1 MRFQDTLTLMWKDL
15 RELPRIYGESK
26 AGLLGFVFPVL
37 IIGVMLPLQMG
48 EKWLKPGLSLIFAV
62 WFPVIMVFTMV
73 ADSFAGERERKTLE
87 ALLATRLSDRAIL
100 AAKLLTAICFA
111 LAFVLVLNV
120 VGVIT
125 LNLAHLGGGKFLF
138 FPLRVFALLLLLPPL
153 SAFAASGIGVL
164 VSLRAGTVRQA
175 QQTLMMSGMLL
186 FFIPTLVIP
195 MLPKEMREAVF
206 AFFTAGGVELL
217 AAVAALVLL
226 AIGVVTVLLADKLFR
241 RARLILD

>member
-15 RELPRIYGESK
+15 RELPRIYGDSK
-26 AGLLGFVFPVL
+26 AGVLGFLFPVFFL
-37 IIGVMLPLQMG
+37 GIMLPLQMG
-48 EKWLKPGLSLIFAV
+48 EKWLEPGLNMFFAA
-62 WFPVIMVFTMV
+62 WFSIIMVFTMV

-120 VGVIT
+120 VGVLT
-125 LNLAHLGGGKFLF
+125 LNVAHLGGGRFLF
-138 FPLRVFALLLLLPPL
+138 FPLKVLIILLILPPL
-153 SAFAASGIGVL
+153 AAFAASGIGVL

-186 FFIPTLVIP
+186 FLVPSLAIP

-217 AAVAALVLL
+217 AAVVALVLL
-226 AIGVVTVLLADKLFR
+226 AIGVVTVLIADKLFR